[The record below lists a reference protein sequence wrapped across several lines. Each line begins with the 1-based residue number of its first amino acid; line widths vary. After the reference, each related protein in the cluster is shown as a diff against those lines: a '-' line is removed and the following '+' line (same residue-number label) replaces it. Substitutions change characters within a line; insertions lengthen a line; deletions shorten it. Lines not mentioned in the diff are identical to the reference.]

1 MSMQGKEYEKKQLI
15 MFRVHVFTN
24 NNSQTV
30 LLQFLISVQLKT
42 KFPLR
47 FLSFLGAYNIVF
59 MIFILSGD
67 LLQH

>member
-1 MSMQGKEYEKKQLI
+1 

-24 NNSQTV
+24 KNNQAV
-30 LLQFLISVQLKT
+30 LLQFLISVRLKT

-47 FLSFLGAYNIVF
+47 FLSYLGAYNNVF

-67 LLQH
+67 LLQP